1 VKHEAASQP
10 SSTAFAFLA
19 RAFHV
24 LAYVMVCEDGQTPS
38 AGQTALQ
45 QLSSC
50 GRPDY
55 ARPGCAQVLPTV
67 SQAELGKRATTVLK
81 ARVRRCTELLAEK
94 GFLVAYDLR
103 RMLQA
108 RRRSALRPRRPAGTR
123 KRHQATLP

>member
-1 VKHEAASQP
+1 
-10 SSTAFAFLA
+10 
-19 RAFHV
+19 
-24 LAYVMVCEDGQTPS
+24 MVCEDGQTPS